1 MVQMQEKPRVQ
12 AVAAAEQPY
21 APIVLRLPPQWEL
34 TEQCLMEI
42 ASLNDPWRFERNA
55 EGALEIVPPPGPLSS
70 KRGVQILIQIAAWI
84 LNGGFG
90 DLFESSAGFRLGDSS
105 IRAADVSWVSD
116 ERLAGVEL
124 DHEGAWPVCPDFVVE
139 IRSPSDRLPQ
149 QQAKMRQWMAN
160 GARLGWLIDPF
171 SDAVWIYR
179 EDQTEPEQLERP
191 NQLDCGDILPNLTI
205 NLSHIW
211 R

>member
-1 MVQMQEKPRVQ
+1 MPETPLTEETPAAPRRWP
-12 AVAAAEQPY
+12 VA
-21 APIVLRLPPQWEL
+21 LRLPAHWALPDDRLLEL
-34 TEQCLMEI
+34 
-42 ASLNDPWRFERNA
+42 AGPNDAWRFERSA
-55 EGALEIVPPPGPLSS
+55 AGALEISPVIGPRSS
-70 KRGVQILIQIAAWI
+70 GRRVRIGAQLIFWCDADGSGAAFT
-84 LNGGFG
+84 G
-90 DLFESSAGFRLGDSS
+90 AGFSLSDGSL
-105 IRAADVSWVSD
+105 RAAALAWVSD
-116 ERLAGVEL
+116 QRLATI
-124 DHEGAWPVCPDFVVE
+124 DTTAEGYWPVCPDFVVE

-171 SDAVWIYR
+171 SDAIWVYR
-179 EDQTEPEQLERP
+179 EDQAEPEQLERP